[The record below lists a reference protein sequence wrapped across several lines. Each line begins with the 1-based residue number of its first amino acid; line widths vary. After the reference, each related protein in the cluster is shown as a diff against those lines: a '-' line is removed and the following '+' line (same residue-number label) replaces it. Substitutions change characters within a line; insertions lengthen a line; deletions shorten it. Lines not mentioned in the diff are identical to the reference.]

1 MIRMGF
7 NLQDEYMGES
17 SRKPVIPYPLAS
29 DITTLGPSFS
39 VAG

>member
-17 SRKPVIPYPLAS
+17 SRKPFIRYE
-29 DITTLGPSFS
+29 LGRDQ
-39 VAG
+39 